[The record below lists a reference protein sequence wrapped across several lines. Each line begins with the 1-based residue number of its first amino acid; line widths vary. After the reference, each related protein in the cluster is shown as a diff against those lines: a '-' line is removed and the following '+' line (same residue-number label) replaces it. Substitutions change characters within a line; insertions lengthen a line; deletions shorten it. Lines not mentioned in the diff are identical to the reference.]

1 MLEVFHLTKKYGKV
15 FATNDLSF
23 VLPDGSI
30 TVLLGPNGAGKS
42 TALKSIIGF
51 LRYQGQ
57 IFVDGMPNKSVE
69 AKRLLGYVPEMPA
82 LYPNLT
88 VAEHLEFIARAYR
101 LKDYKPY
108 AEELLE
114 RFELTD
120 KKKKFGDELSKGM
133 QQKLSICCALLP
145 RPKTLLFDEPMIG
158 LDPHAIKE
166 LKALFLEMRE
176 AGCSLLIST
185 HIIDSV
191 DTLWDRALIMQGGLI
206 LAELKSEELAAQGK
220 TLEELFFSLTE
231 QQPETD
237 ESAPTDEQEAE

>member
-15 FATNDLSF
+15 FANNDLSF

-30 TVLLGPNGAGKS
+30 TVTLGPNGAGKS

-101 LKDYKPY
+101 LKDYRPY

-133 QQKLSICCALLP
+133 QQKLNICCALLP
-145 RPKTLLFDEPMIG
+145 RPKILLFDEPMIG

-237 ESAPTDEQEAE
+237 VPAPADEQEAE